1 MPVRSFALR
10 AKRLGRRVALVAGGA
25 AVLVSSTVPTAAQG
39 VLSTQPIA
47 APPQPQT
54 YLTLTLSTAVTSA
67 LVIFVAAFLL
77 GFWCGWMWRRQRGT
91 RL

>member
-10 AKRLGRRVALVAGGA
+10 AKRLGRLVAGGA
-25 AVLVSSTVPTAAQG
+25 AVLVSTTGRVPTAAQG

-54 YLTLTLSTAVTSA
+54 YLTLALSTAVTSA